1 MKAVIP
7 TNYQIIMEKSGSTIT
22 WEMRETSAYK
32 VLNRGTMAVSDL
44 EILATFVED
53 HGVAKNL
60 LEAFRSLRNLAT
72 ANMRE
77 LMEIEGV
84 DMKHYKKEIS

>member
-60 LEAFRSLRNLAT
+60 LEASRPSCNFQRGPSNLSACRPFIDDST
-72 ANMRE
+72 K
-77 LMEIEGV
+77 G
-84 DMKHYKKEIS
+84 